1 MARMEEAAIDKPIA
15 DITPKTN
22 TLYKKIPSSLSGKF
36 KYIIKIILGIKL
48 PHMPN
53 KMLNIFMLYFLA
65 LINKMIFIINSINV
79 TI

>member
-1 MARMEEAAIDKPIA
+1 MEEAAIDKPIA

-22 TLYKKIPSSLSGKF
+22 TLYKNIPSSFSDKL

-53 KMLNIFMLYFLA
+53 NMLNIFILYFLA
-65 LINKMIFIINSINV
+65 LINIMIFIISSINV